1 MLNLT
6 QDQLRDLLD
15 SMNIGFILLDAEYR
29 VVRLNTE
36 ALRVEGRSAD
46 AIVGRTA
53 WEAWPGR
60 ERDKVGRLLRE
71 TMVQRVA
78 RTMSCHHVGR
88 TEIWLE
94 LRFHPFGDG
103 IGIFF
108 RDVTQRRLA
117 EAALRETQER
127 FELAAQATNDIIW
140 DWDIAANDIHW
151 SQTARDFTGTDDT
164 AHHPLE
170 WWEERLHP
178 HDRERVT
185 GSLARALASH
195 ATYWSDEYRLRRV
208 DGDYAIIYER
218 CFIIR
223 DDKGAAIRAVGA
235 FVDLTEKRST
245 EQKVQ
250 QLQSELIHVSRVS
263 AMGTMASTLAHELNQ
278 PLTAVTSYLVGCQRL
293 LEAGGEDRDTLLL
306 EGMKGAHASA
316 LRAGDVIRRLRA
328 MTERGE
334 VRTRAVPLGEAVDEA
349 LALAL
354 VGLDESGPEIRLD
367 LPPTLA
373 VEADPVQL
381 QQVMLNLV
389 RNALQ
394 AMQNAPC
401 KKLEIAAAKRG
412 TFVEILMRDTGAGI
426 APEIAE
432 TLFEPF
438 TSGRE
443 EGMGIGLSISRTIVE
458 AHGGRIWAE
467 ANPDGGTIFFL
478 RLPAAVCE
486 AELAE
491 LG

>member
-1 MLNLT
+1 MLNVT
-6 QDQLRDLLD
+6 QDQLRDLLN
-15 SMNIGFILLDAEYR
+15 SMNIGFILLDADFR
-29 VVRLNTE
+29 IVRLNTE
-36 ALRVEGRSAD
+36 ALRVDGRAAD
-46 AIVGRTA
+46 AIVGRTV

-60 ERDKVGRLLRE
+60 ERDKVGRLLHE
-71 TMVQRVA
+71 AMAQRVA
-78 RTMSCHHVGR
+78 RTMSHHHVGR
-88 TEIWLE
+88 RELWLE

-108 RDVTQRRLA
+108 RDVTQRQLA
-117 EAALRETQER
+117 EAALQETQER

-140 DWDIAANDIHW
+140 DWDIPANDIHW
-151 SQTARDFTGTDDT
+151 SQTARSFTGTDDT
-164 AHHPLE
+164 AHHPID
-170 WWEERLHP
+170 WWQERLHP
-178 HDRERVT
+178 HDRERVAA
-185 GSLARALASH
+185 GLARALASR
-195 ATYWSDEYRLRRV
+195 ATYWSDEYRLRRA
-208 DGDYAIIYER
+208 DGEYAIIYER

-223 DDKGAAIRAVGA
+223 DDNGAAIRAVGA
-235 FVDLTEKRST
+235 LVDLTEKRT
-245 EQKVQ
+245 AEQKVQ

-293 LEAGGEDRDTLLL
+293 LESGGEDREGLLL

-334 VRTRAVPLGEAVDEA
+334 VCTRAVPLGEAVEEA
-349 LALAL
+349 MGLAL
-354 VGLDESGPEIRLD
+354 VGLDESGLDIRLD
-367 LPPTLA
+367 VPPTLA
-373 VEADPVQL
+373 VEADPIQL

-401 KKLEIAAAKRG
+401 RKLEIAAAERRG
-412 TFVEILMRDTGAGI
+412 FVEILVRDSGAGI

-467 ANPDGGTIFFL
+467 ANPGGGTVFFL
-478 RLPAAVCE
+478 RLPAAACA
-486 AELAE
+486 AEIAE

>member
-1 MLNLT
+1 MLNVT
-6 QDQLRDLLD
+6 QDQLRDLLN
-15 SMNIGFILLDAEYR
+15 SMNIGFILLDADFR
-29 VVRLNTE
+29 IVRLNTE
-36 ALRVEGRSAD
+36 ALRVDGRTAD
-46 AIVGRTA
+46 AIVGRTV

-60 ERDKVGRLLRE
+60 ERDKVGRLLHE
-71 TMVQRVA
+71 AMAQRVA
-78 RTMSCHHVGR
+78 RTMSHHHVGR
-88 TEIWLE
+88 RELWLE

-108 RDVTQRRLA
+108 RDVTQRQLA
-117 EAALRETQER
+117 EAALQETQER

-140 DWDIAANDIHW
+140 DWDIPANDIHW
-151 SQTARDFTGTDDT
+151 SQTARGFTGTDDT
-164 AHHPLE
+164 AHHPID
-170 WWEERLHP
+170 WWQERLHP
-178 HDRERVT
+178 HDRERVAA
-185 GSLARALASH
+185 GLARALASR
-195 ATYWSDEYRLRRV
+195 ATYWSDEYRLRRA
-208 DGDYAIIYER
+208 DGEYAIIYER

-223 DDKGAAIRAVGA
+223 DDNGAAIRAVGA
-235 FVDLTEKRST
+235 LVDLTEKRT
-245 EQKVQ
+245 AEQKVQ

-293 LEAGGEDRDTLLL
+293 LESGGEDREGLLL

-334 VRTRAVPLGEAVDEA
+334 VCTRAVPLGEAVEEA
-349 LALAL
+349 MGLAL
-354 VGLDESGPEIRLD
+354 VGLDESGLD
-367 LPPTLA
+367 IQLDVPPTLA
-373 VEADPVQL
+373 VEADPIQL

-401 KKLEIAAAKRG
+401 RKLEIAAAERRG
-412 TFVEILMRDTGAGI
+412 FVEILVRDSGAGI

-467 ANPDGGTIFFL
+467 ANPGGGTVFFL
-478 RLPAAVCE
+478 RLPAAACA
-486 AELAE
+486 AEIAE